1 MRETVADMTV
11 AALACT
17 FTRRLLGRE
26 DPTDILAV
34 LCETAVE
41 RFETHDVA
49 VTVEGTGLYR
59 ATGALAAGLEQDPA
73 GQARPGLLCHG
84 VATSWPGQLR
94 LLVLLPD
101 PGTVD
106 GARADASVLAELT
119 GLALDTARKVR
130 LFHEALARRDTI
142 GRAKG
147 ILMERYGMT
156 DDTAFALL
164 RRISQERHVRL
175 RDLAE
180 DLVSGTL
187 DLSTRAVAPARA
199 TGDRLATG

>member
-1 MRETVADMTV
+1 VPETVADMTV

-26 DPTDILAV
+26 DPADILAL

-41 RFETHDVA
+41 RFGTEDVA
-49 VTVEGTGLYR
+49 VAVEGTGLHR
-59 ATGALAAGLEQDPA
+59 ATGALAVGLEQDPA
-73 GQARPGLLCHG
+73 GQSRPAVLCHG

-101 PGTVD
+101 PD
-106 GARADASVLAELT
+106 RLDDARADASVLTELT
-119 GLALDTARKVR
+119 WLALDTARKVQ
-130 LFHEALARRDTI
+130 LFHDALARRDTI

-147 ILMERYGMT
+147 MLMERYGME
-156 DDTAFALL
+156 DASAFSLL

-180 DLVSGTL
+180 DLVSGRL
-187 DLSTRAVAPARA
+187 DLSPQAA
-199 TGDRLATG
+199 TG